1 MHIYFILYFSL
12 AACAL
17 IGLAAMIFRIGA
29 ALTDCPV
36 TGRAARAGA
45 LTIVSGFAAIGS
57 GGIILIAAFA
67 ILLMPGFTA
76 AGLMGALGLS
86 LLCLGL
92 GFTQAV
98 ASLRDVIAQA
108 AAAMKTQES
117 QDQ

>member
-1 MHIYFILYFSL
+1 MFTYFILYFGL

-17 IGLAAMIFRIGA
+17 IALAIMIFRIGA
-29 ALTDCPV
+29 ALTDCPI

-67 ILLMPGFTA
+67 MVLVPGLTL

-108 AAAMKTQES
+108 AAAVKA
-117 QDQ
+117 